1 MGIASKMLSKS
12 APAYAAAALSS
23 PKVIAVAGASDIEG
37 GNYYGARVLANLVEG
52 GAKATIYPINPRLA
66 GTRLLGLPVYAS
78 LSDLPSPPD
87 TVFVVTP
94 IKFVLPTLEEAAE
107 LGVATSVVVTAE
119 GGSEAQRRLFRQRIS
134 EIART
139 SGMRIIGP
147 NSMGLM
153 NGTLSLNGSFASGTV
168 GGHIPP
174 GGIAC
179 LSQSGATLS
188 AMLQWFGNSKVG
200 FSWLISTGDESA
212 TGLEELMQAM
222 VEDPEVCSIMLF
234 LEGVGDGLA
243 FRRAALAARMAGKP
257 VIMLQ
262 VGKSEKG
269 REAVQS
275 HTGRVAG
282 TREVFAAVAQETG
295 IIETEN
301 FVEFFSIARTMAQ
314 RPERPGNLPR
324 KRRAAVISVSGGA
337 ASLSADQ
344 VYALDWEMPEFSSSM
359 VAAIAA
365 ATGQSGVHNPADI
378 GGAWRNPEKM
388 TRAIAA
394 IAKDESIDTIFL
406 SMGAG
411 GVFAEGVAQ
420 AIVMAAKAI
429 AQDLFVA
436 WVGMS
441 DAVKQIFD
449 SADLPAFADFPL
461 AARAAEACARFSESQ
476 ANRKDAAA
484 LLEILSGT
492 PADTLPATAAASGI
506 WTVVEALGDL
516 HREGL
521 PCAAFDVVEVLDP
534 GEVARRAERI
544 GFPVALKLSS
554 PDLNHKSDDGGVAIR
569 LADGPAV
576 EAAVETFRKI
586 AERKNLAGSSV
597 LVQKMEQGLELLVGI
612 KRDPSFGQVLV
623 VGLGG
628 TFAEIHGEVAATVLP
643 TTPSMLRDLLSRNRR
658 LNTLLHGYRGQPA
671 ADREALVS
679 FLGDFARWALD
690 KGEAL
695 QEVDLNPV
703 MISGG
708 HISIVDAR
716 AVWH

>member
-1 MGIASKMLSKS
+1 MPLNSTS
-12 APAYAAAALSS
+12 AYTAAATGALSS

-52 GAKATIYPINPRLA
+52 GAKATIYPVNPRLA
-66 GTRLLGLPVYAS
+66 GTQLLDLPVYAS
-78 LSDLPSPPD
+78 LSVLPSPPD

-94 IKFVLPTLEEAAE
+94 IKFVIPTLEEAAK

-119 GGSEAQRRLFRQRIS
+119 GGNETERRLFRQQIS

-153 NGTLSLNGSFASGTV
+153 NGNLSLNGSFASGTI
-168 GGHIPP
+168 GGRIPP

-188 AMLQWFGNSKVG
+188 AMLQWFGNSKAG
-200 FSWLISTGDESA
+200 FSWLVSTGDESA
-212 TGLEELMQAM
+212 TGVEELMQAM
-222 VEDPEVCSIMLF
+222 VDDAEVRSIMLF

-257 VIMLQ
+257 VTMLQ

-269 REAVQS
+269 REAVKS

-282 TREVFAAVAQETG
+282 TREVYAALARETG

-301 FVEFFSIARTMAQ
+301 FVEFFSTARTMAQ
-314 RPERPGNLPR
+314 RPQRPGNLPR
-324 KRRAAVISVSGGA
+324 NRRAAVVSVSGGA

-344 VYALDWEMPEFSSSM
+344 VYALGWELPEFSPSM
-359 VAAIAA
+359 VAAIAD
-365 ATGQSGVHNPADI
+365 ATGQADVHNPADI

-388 TRAIAA
+388 TRAINA
-394 IAKDESIDTIFL
+394 IAKDEGIDTIFL

-420 AIVMAAKAI
+420 AIVTAAKAI
-429 AQDLFVA
+429 TQDLFVA

-441 DAVKQIFD
+441 DAVRQIFD
-449 SADLPAFADFPL
+449 SADIPAFSDFPL
-461 AARAAEACARFSESQ
+461 AVRAAEACARFSESQ
-476 ANRKDAAA
+476 ADLKDAAA
-484 LLEILSGT
+484 LLEIVSSA
-492 PADTLPATAAASGI
+492 PAGISPATAAVPGI

-516 HREGL
+516 RQAGL
-521 PCAAFDVVEVLDP
+521 PCAVFDVVDALDP
-534 GEVARRAERI
+534 GEVAKRAERI

-554 PDLNHKSDDGGVAIR
+554 PDLNHKSDDGGVVIR
-569 LADGPAV
+569 LTDGPMV

-586 AERKNLAGSSV
+586 ADRKNLAGSSV
-597 LVQKMEQGLELLVGI
+597 LIQKMEQGLELLVGI
-612 KRDPSFGQVLV
+612 KRDPSFGLVLV

-628 TFAEIHGEVAATVLP
+628 TFAEIHSEVAATVLP
-643 TTPSMLRDLLSRNRR
+643 TTPSMLRDLLSRNKR
-658 LNTLLHGYRGQPA
+658 LNTLLDGYRGQPA

-679 FLGDFARWALD
+679 FLASFARWALE